1 MTLTDPEKN
10 SGSITELHQE
20 AARNLGYI
28 RKAMEGASSFTGVPG
43 KGQIAAG
50 CTALIAASVAF
61 SQTTPGS
68 WLTVWILEL
77 VVAGGIVVWAM
88 LAKSRRTG
96 HSLSATPA
104 RKTFLAMAPAL
115 IAGAVL
121 TLMAV
126 RSGDLSDLPGIWLL
140 LYGAGV
146 ASAGVSSVRIVP
158 VMGASFMICGLFTLL
173 SPASWSDGFLALGF
187 GALHIFFGIRIA
199 KHHGG

>member
-1 MTLTDPEKN
+1 MTLNDPDRKNEPITD
-10 SGSITELHQE
+10 IHQE

-50 CTALIAASVAF
+50 CTALIAAPVAY

-77 VVAGGIVVWAM
+77 VVAGGIVGWAM
-88 LAKSRRTG
+88 LSKSRRTG
-96 HSLSATPA
+96 HSLTAAPA
-104 RKTFLAMAPAL
+104 QKTFLAMAPAL

-126 RSGDLSDLPGIWLL
+126 RSGDLSNLPGTWLL

-146 ASAGVSSVRIVP
+146 ASAGVSSVRIIP

-187 GALHIFFGIRIA
+187 GALHILFGFRIA